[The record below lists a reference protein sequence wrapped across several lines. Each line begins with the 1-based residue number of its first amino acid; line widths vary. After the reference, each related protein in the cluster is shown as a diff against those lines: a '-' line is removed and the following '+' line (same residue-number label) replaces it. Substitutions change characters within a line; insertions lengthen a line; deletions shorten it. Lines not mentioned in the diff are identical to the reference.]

1 MFQGTWYPPTPAPD
15 YSLIIHLHH
24 EDGKNW
30 NPQWL
35 SPWVPPLPC
44 LQVPS
49 GAPSELEGHS
59 QCSLEEHW
67 W

>member
-1 MFQGTWYPPTPAPD
+1 MFQSTWYPPTPAPD
-15 YSLIIHLHH
+15 FSLIIQELLSHH
-24 EDGKNW
+24 EDEKNW

-35 SPWVPPLPC
+35 SPLPC

-49 GAPSELEGHS
+49 GAPSELEGH
-59 QCSLEEHW
+59 W